1 MQRKIEKREKA
12 EQDLSELKIAFE
24 DDRLDLLAVTKVSRN
39 LYEEEATLRRDLE
52 TDSYEK
58 KFEIEEFQR
67 KIELLQT
74 EKQSKEQ

>member
-1 MQRKIEKREKA
+1 M
-12 EQDLSELKIAFE
+12 
-24 DDRLDLLAVTKVSRN
+24 TKVSRN

>member
-1 MQRKIEKREKA
+1 M
-12 EQDLSELKIAFE
+12 
-24 DDRLDLLAVTKVSRN
+24 TKVSRN

-58 KFEIEEFQR
+58 KFKIEEFKR

-74 EKQSKEQ
+74 EKQSKEQQGYSSQYWASDFL